1 MSFSFKKEV
10 SENDGVYAPI
20 PNGTYTVIFDSLD
33 EGVTQKGGIAWN
45 AKMKIVS
52 NNRTFFLNWNVENAN
67 EVAQRIAREQITQIA
82 NLLGV
87 PSDLIDLESIKTN
100 KLFVVN
106 LEQRSVGDKVYYQ
119 TKGPWKLAVSNVPSS
134 VVTDAANKVNAILGT
149 AGATKKKSPWDK

>member
-1 MSFSFKKEV
+1 MSFSFRKEV

-20 PNGTYTVIFDSLD
+20 PNGTYTVQFDSL
-33 EGVTQKGGIAWN
+33 EEVVTQKGGIAWN

-52 NNRTFFLNWNVENAN
+52 NNRTFFLNWNVEN
-67 EVAQRIAREQITQIA
+67 ESLIAQSIARERITQIA

-106 LEQRSVGDKVYYQ
+106 LEQRPSGDKIYYQ
-119 TKGPWKLAVSNVPSS
+119 TKGPWKLAVSNVPTPALSAGM
-134 VVTDAANKVNAILGT
+134 DKVNAILG
-149 AGATKKKSPWDK
+149 APAKKKSPWDVK